1 MLRPVSR
8 FLDDGN
14 PDGRLHLQHGPIDLI
29 IGVDD
34 GSSAGGNLS
43 FRRKRA
49 FEVAMAR
56 FETILEEL
64 VSELAVIRAPARVN
78 ATIPTGRVAVRMA
91 DAVRPFATRHFIT
104 PMAAVAGA
112 VADEIISVMRS
123 AFDVGECPSRMYVNN
138 GGDIALHLDET
149 AEFRIRMADEA
160 GMSLGDF
167 AIAGTSRSRGI
178 ATSGRGGRSLSM
190 GIADSVTII
199 AATSAAADAAA
210 TIVANAIDLPGHP
223 QIRRARAIDVV
234 DDSDLGERLVV
245 VDCGPMDEPAIDQAL
260 SAGALEAERL
270 LDAGLIHRAAL
281 FLKNRGRLVV
291 PPGRQ
296 ADHQIILH
304 TAQTG
309 ATFDA

>member
-8 FLDDGN
+8 FLDNGN

-34 GSSAGGNLS
+34 GNSASGYLS
-43 FRRKRA
+43 LRRKRA
-49 FEVAMAR
+49 FEAATAR
-56 FETILEEL
+56 FETVLDEL
-64 VSELAVIRAPARVN
+64 VSELALIRAPAGGN
-78 ATIPTGRVAVRMA
+78 AAIPTGRIAVRMA
-91 DAVRPFATRHFIT
+91 NAVRPFATRHFIT

-112 VADEIISVMRS
+112 VADEIISVMRVG
-123 AFDVGECPSRMYVNN
+123 FDVDECPSRMYVNN

-149 AEFRIRMADEA
+149 AEFRIRMAHET

-190 GIADSVTII
+190 GIADSVTVI
-199 AATSAAADAAA
+199 AATSATADAAA
-210 TIVANAIDLPGHP
+210 TIVANAVYLPGHP
-223 QIRRARAIDVV
+223 QIRRARATDVA
-234 DDSDLGERLVV
+234 DDSDLGERMVV
-245 VDCGPMDEPAIDQAL
+245 VDCGALDEAEIDEAL
-260 SAGALEAERL
+260 SAGAAEAERL

-291 PPGRQ
+291 PPRHQ
-296 ADHQIILH
+296 PDHQIILH
-304 TAQTG
+304 NAQTG